1 MGLLAR
7 LVVALAANDT
17 GVVVKL
23 SSLICEEYSTYLRNN
38 AAVAQSLKEDIKV
51 IVTEIATWNECSE
64 VVAVICDTELAND
77 AGGVLSEVVL
87 LSSEVAKAKICTYY
101 RINQLV
107 WSGTSLPTLKARVP
121 TILKEE
127 GVKLSVKGI
136 LRLRKAEPIELGDIK
151 FHSRVRY
158 RSVAAAV
165 IKAIIG

>member
-7 LVVALAANDT
+7 LVAALVANKT
-17 GVVVKL
+17 SEVIKL
-23 SSLICEEYSTYLRNN
+23 SGLICEEYSIYLRNN
-38 AAVAQSLKEDIKV
+38 STVAQSLKEDIKL

-64 VVAVICDTELAND
+64 VIAVICDTELVND

-87 LSSEVAKAKICTYY
+87 LSSEVAKAKLCTYY

-107 WSGTSLPTLKARVP
+107 WSGTDFPTLKSRVQ

-136 LRLRKAEPIELGDIK
+136 LRLRRAEPLELGDIK
-151 FHSRVRY
+151 FHSRIQY
-158 RSVAAAV
+158 RSAAAAV
-165 IKAIIG
+165 IKSIIG